1 MHGQITTIEHSQLDF
16 TATGAASDFFEILS
30 NFTSAKNIFS
40 TIFSYIAVIALILIT
55 IVTLPRIV
63 RALQQSTQNFATEI
77 HLAVLKNKKGGDAG
91 SHYGRSHP

>member
-1 MHGQITTIEHSQLDF
+1 M
-16 TATGAASDFFEILS
+16 ATGAASDFFEILS

-40 TIFSYIAVIALILIT
+40 TIFSYVAVIALILIT
-55 IVTLPRIV
+55 IVTLPCIV